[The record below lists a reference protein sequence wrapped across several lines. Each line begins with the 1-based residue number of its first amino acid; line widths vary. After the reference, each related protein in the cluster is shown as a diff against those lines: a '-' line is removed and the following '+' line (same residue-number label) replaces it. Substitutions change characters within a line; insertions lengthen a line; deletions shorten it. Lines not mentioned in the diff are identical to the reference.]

1 MTLRERMTEFIEDTI
16 EEFDEWDADYD
27 DEMEDAEDVGDAPDT
42 GLSLE
47 EWRRQRQEGEQAQL
61 PSQLVVQL
69 RRVSMID
76 LAEKG
81 NIPAPLQPKLNALI
95 RRGRKMQMDLNKL
108 KEFIEVVNVVCD
120 ACIVGPDG
128 LKVTELPYEDR
139 IAVFNWANQ
148 FSGQLQPFRG

>member
-1 MTLRERMTEFIEDTI
+1 MALRARMTDFIEDAMD
-16 EEFDEWDADYD
+16 EYDEWELD
-27 DEMEDAEDVGDAPDT
+27 DDIEDEDTDEPENS

-47 EWRRQRQEGEQAQL
+47 EWRRQREEGEQARL
-61 PSQLVVQL
+61 PSRLVVQL

-76 LAEKG
+76 LAERG
-81 NIPAPLQPKLNALI
+81 QIPTTLQPKLNALI
-95 RRGRKMQMDLNKL
+95 RRGRKMQMDLDKL
-108 KEFIEVVNVVCD
+108 KEFIDVVNLVCD
-120 ACIVGPDG
+120 ACIVGPQG